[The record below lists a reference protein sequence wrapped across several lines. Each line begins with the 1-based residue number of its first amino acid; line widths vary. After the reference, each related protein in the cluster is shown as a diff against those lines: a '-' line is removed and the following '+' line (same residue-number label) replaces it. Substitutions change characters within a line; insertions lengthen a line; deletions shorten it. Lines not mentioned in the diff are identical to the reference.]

1 MLQAVAVEWF
11 KLRRL
16 RLFRASVLLGIALS
30 LFWLAFALWM
40 AQRGAPAVREQFVE
54 RLTFPGAYEQA
65 FSLAA
70 SFGETFLAIVA
81 ATFVANEYS
90 WGTWRLILPT
100 GLPRWQALGAK
111 LLALLAGTVVFVLAT
126 AFVPLSAAPLLAAL
140 WLDRPALV
148 APDMEAWLV
157 AIPPA
162 STGHRVARGPGRP
175 GTRLDGLDAFAV
187 RRGRDHDRA
196 GADRGSSRCP
206 AARARGLVGQNPA
219 LLLSLE
225 RRSDRACPSVRWR
238 GPARH
243 TTARTGGPRRTLLDS
258 RARCAH
264 CVVVPAPGYRG
275 AREQLRNASGIM
287 PAQYRESHPW
297 HGSS

>member
-30 LFWLAFALWM
+30 LFWLGFALWM

-65 FSLAA
+65 FYLAG
-70 SFGETFLAIVA
+70 SFGQTFLAIVT

-157 AIPPA
+157 AILLLPVRA
-162 STGHRVARGPGRP
+162 IGSLVAPVVLALALTVW
-175 GTRLDGLDAFAV
+175 TRSQSVAV
-187 RRGRDHDRA
+187 GITI
-196 GADRGSSRCP
+196 
-206 AARARGLVGQNPA
+206 GLVLTEGVLAA
-219 LLLSLE
+219 LLQGLGGWWAKIPRFFYLWNAE
-225 RRSDRACPSVRWR
+225 AI
-238 GPARH
+238 
-243 TTARTGGPRRTLLDS
+243 ARTPAFGGAVPPGMPPLGQAVLVVLCWTLVLAALTVWCFEHRDIEV
-258 RARCAH
+258 R
-264 CVVVPAPGYRG
+264 
-275 AREQLRNASGIM
+275 
-287 PAQYRESHPW
+287 
-297 HGSS
+297 SSS

>member
-16 RLFRASVLLGIALS
+16 RLFRVSVLLGIALS

-65 FSLAA
+65 FLLAGG
-70 SFGETFLAIVA
+70 FGETFLAIVT

-126 AFVPLSAAPLLAAL
+126 AFVPLSAAPLLAAF

-157 AIPPA
+157 AVLLLPVRTVGSLVAPVVLALALTVWTRSQSVAVGITIGLVLTEGVLAALLQGLGGWWAKIPLFFYLWNAEAIARTPA
-162 STGHRVARGPGRP
+162 FGGAVPP
-175 GTRLDGLDAFAV
+175 GTPPLGQAV
-187 RRGRDHDRA
+187 LVVLCWTLVLAALTVWWFQRRDIEVRA
-196 GADRGSSRCP
+196 SS
-206 AARARGLVGQNPA
+206 
-219 LLLSLE
+219 
-225 RRSDRACPSVRWR
+225 
-238 GPARH
+238 
-243 TTARTGGPRRTLLDS
+243 
-258 RARCAH
+258 
-264 CVVVPAPGYRG
+264 
-275 AREQLRNASGIM
+275 
-287 PAQYRESHPW
+287 
-297 HGSS
+297 